1 MQEQLNLRLENARAA
16 SEATEAAL
24 AAAVAGEYDVQEGIN
39 KLKEATQ
46 STEKRLLELKNLND
60 KLGEEIERSLYIESG
75 AARSRLRVAGTE
87 ERTRGIVSAQAT
99 SAEMEKL
106 TPQIAAAEQAVMEAG
121 RYGSAVDKTVE
132 VLSKL
137 PESLART
144 SEIQSKVFE
153 HLETVLGIVD
163 RSNIEHEAA
172 LRDIRNRI
180 ETVGNWV
187 NTNRQ

>member
-1 MQEQLNLRLENARAA
+1 
-16 SEATEAAL
+16 
-24 AAAVAGEYDVQEGIN
+24 
-39 KLKEATQ
+39 
-46 STEKRLLELKNLND
+46 
-60 KLGEEIERSLYIESG
+60 
-75 AARSRLRVAGTE
+75 
-87 ERTRGIVSAQAT
+87 
-99 SAEMEKL
+99 
-106 TPQIAAAEQAVMEAG
+106 MEAG